1 MWKTFSFY
9 IFCVIIYSVIIYDF
23 SYSSS
28 AEKQKI
34 KKERRKK
41 MDSFEEIFGL
51 VKEYCK
57 TQMTEVAYNSWI
69 KNLTLIKFNVDDV
82 HLGVSFDVQQSIVS
96 VKYKDLLS
104 RGFENI
110 LGFPVEVYIDLIEEP
125 KAENKYNTVDVGSA
139 TFQSETPTG
148 DYEYTFDTFIVGSS
162 NKFAHA
168 AAMAVATHDIRNYNP
183 LFIHGDSGLGKTH
196 LLFAIM
202 NEVKRRK
209 PDAVVA
215 YVKGEQ
221 FTNEL
226 ISAIKS
232 QTTPEFREKY
242 RKVDYLLVDDIQFIA
257 GRDSTQE
264 EFFHT
269 FNALYESGKQIVLVS
284 DRPPKEIKTL
294 EDRLRNRFEMGLMA
308 DIQPADFET
317 RIAIIQRKAD
327 LLQMDMPIEVA
338 EYIANNLKSNIRQL
352 EGAVKNIKAN
362 SLIYENKP
370 ITIMMAQSAIRDI
383 LNDNQPVPVTIGK
396 IIGEVSRTFNVSEQ
410 DIKSNKRAANIS
422 RARQVAMYVIKDIT
436 QMSMAAIGDEFGGR
450 DHSTVVYAISQT
462 EKMMK
467 TDSRLREII
476 EDITKN
482 VRDM

>member
-1 MWKTFSFY
+1 ML
-9 IFCVIIYSVIIYDF
+9 
-23 SYSSS
+23 
-28 AEKQKI
+28 E
-34 KKERRKK
+34 EN
-41 MDSFEEIFGL
+41 MDSFEELFSV

-57 TQMTEVAYNSWI
+57 TQMTEVAYKIWI
-69 KNLTLIKFNVDDV
+69 KDIEA
-82 HLGVSFDVQQSIVS
+82 VSFDNDTVVLGVNSEFKKNIVTE
-96 VKYKDLLS
+96 KYKALLS
-104 RGFENI
+104 KVFEQT
-110 LGFPVEVYIDLIEEP
+110 LGFPVEIVIQVVEEDP
-125 KAENKYNTVDVGSA
+125 EKPPEPIPEVQGVKDVSPLLD
-139 TFQSETPTG
+139 SG
-148 DYEYTFDTFIVGSS
+148 DYDYTFDTFIVGSS

-168 AAMAVATHDIRNYNP
+168 AALAVATHDTRNYNP
-183 LFIHGDSGLGKTH
+183 LFIYGDSGLGKTH

-202 NEVKRRK
+202 NEVKNRK
-209 PDAVVA
+209 PDALVV

-226 ISAIKS
+226 IAAIGHQS
-232 QTTPEFREKY
+232 TPEFREKY
-242 RKVDYLLVDDIQFIA
+242 RKADYLLVDDIQFIA

-269 FNALYESGKQIVLVS
+269 FTTLYESGKQIVLTS

-294 EDRLRNRFEMGLMA
+294 EDRLRTRFEMGLMA

-317 RIAIIQRKAD
+317 RIAIIQRKAE
-327 LLQMDMPIEVA
+327 LLHIDMPLEVE

-352 EGAVKNIKAN
+352 EGAVKKIKAN

-370 ITIMMAQSAIRDI
+370 ITILMAQNSIRDI
-383 LNDNQPVPVTIGK
+383 LNDSQPVPVTIGK
-396 IIGEVSRTFNVSEQ
+396 IITEVARTFNVSEQ

-462 EKMMK
+462 EKAMK
-467 TDSRLREII
+467 TDSRLRETI

-482 VRDM
+482 VRDS

>member
-1 MWKTFSFY
+1 
-9 IFCVIIYSVIIYDF
+9 
-23 SYSSS
+23 
-28 AEKQKI
+28 
-34 KKERRKK
+34 
-41 MDSFEEIFGL
+41 MDSFEELFSM

-57 TQMTEVAYNSWI
+57 TQITEVAYKIWI
-69 KNLTLIKFNVDDV
+69 KDIAPVSFDNDSVV
-82 HLGVSFDVQQSIVS
+82 LGVSSDFKKNIVTE
-96 VKYKDLLS
+96 KYKALLS
-104 RGFENI
+104 KGFEQT
-110 LGFPVEVYIDLIEEP
+110 LGFPVEVNIEVADDDSQKQPEP
-125 KAENKYNTVDVGSA
+125 VPEVQGVKNVSPLLDS
-139 TFQSETPTG
+139 G
-148 DYEYTFDTFIVGSS
+148 DYDYTFDTFIVGSS

-168 AAMAVATHDIRNYNP
+168 AALAVATHDTRNYNP

-202 NEVKRRK
+202 NEVKNRK
-209 PDAVVA
+209 PDSFVV

-226 ISAIKS
+226 IAAIKN

-242 RKVDYLLVDDIQFIA
+242 RKADYLLVDDIQFIA

-269 FNALYESGKQIVLVS
+269 FNTLYESGKQIVLTS

-294 EDRLRNRFEMGLMA
+294 EDRLRTRFEMGLMA

-317 RIAIIQRKAD
+317 RIAIIQRKAE
-327 LLQMDMPIEVA
+327 LLHMDMPLDVE

-370 ITIMMAQSAIRDI
+370 VTILMAQNAIRDI
-383 LNDNQPVPVTIGK
+383 LNDSQPVPVTIGK
-396 IIGEVSRTFNVSEQ
+396 IITEVARTFNVSEQ

-462 EKMMK
+462 EKAMK
-467 TDSRLREII
+467 TDSRLRETI

-482 VRDM
+482 VKDS

>member
-1 MWKTFSFY
+1 
-9 IFCVIIYSVIIYDF
+9 
-23 SYSSS
+23 
-28 AEKQKI
+28 
-34 KKERRKK
+34 
-41 MDSFEEIFGL
+41 MDSFEELFSM

-57 TQMTEVAYNSWI
+57 TQMTEVAYKIWI
-69 KNLTLIKFNVDDV
+69 KDIAPVSFDNDSVV
-82 HLGVSFDVQQSIVS
+82 LGVSSYFKKNIVTE
-96 VKYKDLLS
+96 KYKALLS
-104 RGFENI
+104 KGFEQT
-110 LGFPVEVYIDLIEEP
+110 LGFPVEVNIEVIDDDSQKQPEP
-125 KAENKYNTVDVGSA
+125 VPEVQGVKNVSPLLDS
-139 TFQSETPTG
+139 G
-148 DYEYTFDTFIVGSS
+148 DYDYTFDTFIVGSS

-168 AAMAVATHDIRNYNP
+168 AALAVATHDTRNYNP

-202 NEVKRRK
+202 NEVKNRK
-209 PDAVVA
+209 PDSLVV

-226 ISAIKS
+226 IAAIKN

-242 RKVDYLLVDDIQFIA
+242 RKADYLLVDDIQFIA

-269 FNALYESGKQIVLVS
+269 FNTLYESGKQIVLTS

-294 EDRLRNRFEMGLMA
+294 EDRLRTRFEMGLMA

-317 RIAIIQRKAD
+317 RIAIIQRKAE
-327 LLQMDMPIEVA
+327 LLHMDMPLDVE

-370 ITIMMAQSAIRDI
+370 VTILMAQNAIRDI
-383 LNDNQPVPVTIGK
+383 LNDSQPVPVTIGK
-396 IIGEVSRTFNVSEQ
+396 IITEVARTFNVSEQ

-462 EKMMK
+462 EKAMK
-467 TDSRLREII
+467 TDSRLRETI

-482 VRDM
+482 VKDS

>member
-1 MWKTFSFY
+1 
-9 IFCVIIYSVIIYDF
+9 
-23 SYSSS
+23 
-28 AEKQKI
+28 
-34 KKERRKK
+34 
-41 MDSFEEIFGL
+41 MDSFEELFSM

-57 TQMTEVAYNSWI
+57 TQMTEVAYKIWI
-69 KNLTLIKFNVDDV
+69 KDIAPVSFDNDSVV
-82 HLGVSFDVQQSIVS
+82 LGVSSDFKKNIVTE
-96 VKYKDLLS
+96 KYKALLS
-104 RGFENI
+104 KGFEQT
-110 LGFPVEVYIDLIEEP
+110 LGFPVEVNIEVADDDSQKQPEP
-125 KAENKYNTVDVGSA
+125 VPEVQGVKNVSPLLDS
-139 TFQSETPTG
+139 G
-148 DYEYTFDTFIVGSS
+148 DYDYTFDTFIVGSS

-168 AAMAVATHDIRNYNP
+168 AALAVATHDTRNYNP

-202 NEVKRRK
+202 NEVKNRK
-209 PDAVVA
+209 PDSFVV

-226 ISAIKS
+226 IAAIKN

-242 RKVDYLLVDDIQFIA
+242 RKADYLLVDDIQFIA

-269 FNALYESGKQIVLVS
+269 FNTLYESGKQIVLTS

-294 EDRLRNRFEMGLMA
+294 EDRLRTRFEMGLMA

-317 RIAIIQRKAD
+317 RIAIIQRKAE
-327 LLQMDMPIEVA
+327 LLHMDMPLDVE

-370 ITIMMAQSAIRDI
+370 VTILMAQNAIRDI
-383 LNDNQPVPVTIGK
+383 LNDSQPVPVTIGK
-396 IIGEVSRTFNVSEQ
+396 IITEVARTFNVSEQ

-462 EKMMK
+462 EKAMK
-467 TDSRLREII
+467 TDSRFRETIA
-476 EDITKN
+476 DITKN
-482 VRDM
+482 VKDS

>member
-1 MWKTFSFY
+1 
-9 IFCVIIYSVIIYDF
+9 
-23 SYSSS
+23 
-28 AEKQKI
+28 
-34 KKERRKK
+34 
-41 MDSFEEIFGL
+41 MDSFEELFSM

-57 TQMTEVAYNSWI
+57 TQMTEVAYKIWRKDIAPVSFDNDS
-69 KNLTLIKFNVDDV
+69 VV
-82 HLGVSFDVQQSIVS
+82 LGVSSDFKKNIVTE
-96 VKYKDLLS
+96 KYKALLS
-104 RGFENI
+104 KGFEQT
-110 LGFPVEVYIDLIEEP
+110 LGFPVEVNIEVADDDSQKQPEP
-125 KAENKYNTVDVGSA
+125 VPEVQGVKNVSPLLDS
-139 TFQSETPTG
+139 G
-148 DYEYTFDTFIVGSS
+148 DYDYTFDTFIVGSS

-168 AAMAVATHDIRNYNP
+168 AALAVATHDTRNYNP

-202 NEVKRRK
+202 NEVKNRK
-209 PDAVVA
+209 PDSFVV

-226 ISAIKS
+226 IAAIKN

-242 RKVDYLLVDDIQFIA
+242 RKADYLLVDDIQFIA

-269 FNALYESGKQIVLVS
+269 FNTLYESGKQIVLTS

-294 EDRLRNRFEMGLMA
+294 EDRLRTRFEMGLMA

-317 RIAIIQRKAD
+317 RIAIIQRKAE
-327 LLQMDMPIEVA
+327 LLHMDMPLDVE

-370 ITIMMAQSAIRDI
+370 VTILMAQNAIRDI
-383 LNDNQPVPVTIGK
+383 LNDSQPVPVTIGK
-396 IIGEVSRTFNVSEQ
+396 IITEVARTFNVSEQ

-462 EKMMK
+462 EKAMK
-467 TDSRLREII
+467 TDSRLRETI

-482 VRDM
+482 VKDS

>member
-1 MWKTFSFY
+1 
-9 IFCVIIYSVIIYDF
+9 
-23 SYSSS
+23 
-28 AEKQKI
+28 
-34 KKERRKK
+34 
-41 MDSFEEIFGL
+41 MDSFEELFSM

-57 TQMTEVAYNSWI
+57 TQMTEVAYKIWI
-69 KNLTLIKFNVDDV
+69 KDIAPVSFDNDSVV
-82 HLGVSFDVQQSIVS
+82 LGVSSDFKKNIVTE
-96 VKYKDLLS
+96 KYKALLS
-104 RGFENI
+104 KGFEQT
-110 LGFPVEVYIDLIEEP
+110 LGFPVEVNIEVADDDSQKQPEP
-125 KAENKYNTVDVGSA
+125 VPEVQGVKNVSPLLDS
-139 TFQSETPTG
+139 G
-148 DYEYTFDTFIVGSS
+148 DYDYTFDTFIVGSS

-168 AAMAVATHDIRNYNP
+168 AALAVATHDTRNYNP

-202 NEVKRRK
+202 NEVKNRK
-209 PDAVVA
+209 PDSFVV

-226 ISAIKS
+226 IAAIKN

-242 RKVDYLLVDDIQFIA
+242 RKADYLLVDDIQFIA

-269 FNALYESGKQIVLVS
+269 FNTLYESGKQIVLTS

-294 EDRLRNRFEMGLMA
+294 EDRLRTRFEMGLMA

-317 RIAIIQRKAD
+317 RIAIIQRKAE
-327 LLQMDMPIEVA
+327 LLHMNMPLDVE

-370 ITIMMAQSAIRDI
+370 VTILMAQNAIRDI
-383 LNDNQPVPVTIGK
+383 LNDSQPVPVTIGK
-396 IIGEVSRTFNVSEQ
+396 IITEVARTFNVSEQ

-462 EKMMK
+462 EKAMK
-467 TDSRLREII
+467 TDSRLRETI

-482 VRDM
+482 VKDS

>member
-1 MWKTFSFY
+1 
-9 IFCVIIYSVIIYDF
+9 
-23 SYSSS
+23 
-28 AEKQKI
+28 
-34 KKERRKK
+34 
-41 MDSFEEIFGL
+41 MDSFEELFSV

-57 TQMTEVAYNSWI
+57 TQMTEVAYKIWI
-69 KNLTLIKFNVDDV
+69 KDIEAVSFDNDTVV
-82 HLGVSFDVQQSIVS
+82 LGVSSEFKKNIVTE
-96 VKYKDLLS
+96 KYKSLLS
-104 RGFENI
+104 KGFEEA
-110 LGFPVEVYIDLIEEP
+110 LGFPVEINIVVVDEDPQKQPEP
-125 KAENKYNTVDVGSA
+125 IPEVQGVKDVSPLLD
-139 TFQSETPTG
+139 SG
-148 DYEYTFDTFIVGSS
+148 DYDYTFDTFIVGSS

-168 AAMAVATHDIRNYNP
+168 AALAVATHDTRNYNP

-202 NEVKRRK
+202 NEVKSRK
-209 PDAVVA
+209 PDALVI

-226 ISAIKS
+226 IAAIGH
-232 QTTPEFREKY
+232 QATPEFREKY
-242 RKVDYLLVDDIQFIA
+242 RKADYLLVDDIQFIA

-269 FNALYESGKQIVLVS
+269 FNTLYESGKQIVLTS

-294 EDRLRNRFEMGLMA
+294 EDRLRTRFEMGLMA

-317 RIAIIQRKAD
+317 RIAIIQRKAE
-327 LLQMDMPIEVA
+327 LLHMDMPLEVE

-370 ITIMMAQSAIRDI
+370 VTILMAQNAIRDI
-383 LNDNQPVPVTIGK
+383 LNDSQPVPVTIGK
-396 IIGEVSRTFNVSEQ
+396 IITEVARTFNVSEQ

-462 EKMMK
+462 EKAMK
-467 TDSRLREII
+467 IDSRLRETI

-482 VRDM
+482 VRDS

>member
-1 MWKTFSFY
+1 
-9 IFCVIIYSVIIYDF
+9 
-23 SYSSS
+23 
-28 AEKQKI
+28 
-34 KKERRKK
+34 
-41 MDSFEEIFGL
+41 MDSFEELFSM

-57 TQMTEVAYNSWI
+57 TQMTEVAYKIWI
-69 KNLTLIKFNVDDV
+69 KDIAPVSFDNDSVV
-82 HLGVSFDVQQSIVS
+82 LGVSSDFKKNIVTE
-96 VKYKDLLS
+96 KYKALLS
-104 RGFENI
+104 KGFEQT
-110 LGFPVEVYIDLIEEP
+110 LGFPVEVNIEVADDDSQKQPEP
-125 KAENKYNTVDVGSA
+125 VPEVQGVKNVSPLLDS
-139 TFQSETPTG
+139 G
-148 DYEYTFDTFIVGSS
+148 DYDYTFDTFIVGSS

-168 AAMAVATHDIRNYNP
+168 AALAVATHDTRNYNP

-202 NEVKRRK
+202 NEVKNRK
-209 PDAVVA
+209 PDSFVV

-226 ISAIKS
+226 IAAIKN

-242 RKVDYLLVDDIQFIA
+242 RKADYLLVDDIQFIA

-269 FNALYESGKQIVLVS
+269 FNTLYESGKQIVLTS

-294 EDRLRNRFEMGLMA
+294 EDRLRTRFEMGLMA

-317 RIAIIQRKAD
+317 RIAIIQRKAE
-327 LLQMDMPIEVA
+327 LLHMDMPLDVE

-370 ITIMMAQSAIRDI
+370 VTILMAQNAIRDI
-383 LNDNQPVPVTIGK
+383 LNDSQPVPVTIGK
-396 IIGEVSRTFNVSEQ
+396 IITEVARTFNVSEQ

-462 EKMMK
+462 EKAMK
-467 TDSRLREII
+467 TDSRRRETID
-476 EDITKN
+476 DITKN
-482 VRDM
+482 VKDS

>member
-1 MWKTFSFY
+1 
-9 IFCVIIYSVIIYDF
+9 
-23 SYSSS
+23 
-28 AEKQKI
+28 
-34 KKERRKK
+34 
-41 MDSFEEIFGL
+41 MDSFEELFSV

-57 TQMTEVAYNSWI
+57 TQMTEVAYKIWI
-69 KNLTLIKFNVDDV
+69 KDIEA
-82 HLGVSFDVQQSIVS
+82 VSFDNDTVVLGVNSEFKKNIVTE
-96 VKYKDLLS
+96 KYKALLS
-104 RGFENI
+104 KVFEQT
-110 LGFPVEVYIDLIEEP
+110 LGFPVEIVIQVVEEDP
-125 KAENKYNTVDVGSA
+125 EKPPEPIPEVQGVKDVSPLLD
-139 TFQSETPTG
+139 SG
-148 DYEYTFDTFIVGSS
+148 DYDYTFDTFIVGSS

-168 AAMAVATHDIRNYNP
+168 AALAVATHDTRNYNP

-202 NEVKRRK
+202 NEVKSRK
-209 PDAVVA
+209 PDALVI

-226 ISAIKS
+226 IAAIGH
-232 QTTPEFREKY
+232 QATPEFREKY
-242 RKVDYLLVDDIQFIA
+242 RKADYLLVDDIQFIA

-269 FNALYESGKQIVLVS
+269 FNTLYESGKQIVLTS

-294 EDRLRNRFEMGLMA
+294 EDRLRTRFEMGLMA

-317 RIAIIQRKAD
+317 RIAIIQRKAE
-327 LLQMDMPIEVA
+327 LLHMDMPLEVE

-370 ITIMMAQSAIRDI
+370 VTILMAQNAIRDI
-383 LNDNQPVPVTIGK
+383 LNDSQPVPVTIGK
-396 IIGEVSRTFNVSEQ
+396 IITEVARTFNVSEQ

-462 EKMMK
+462 EKAMK
-467 TDSRLREII
+467 TDSRLRETI

-482 VRDM
+482 VRDS

>member
-1 MWKTFSFY
+1 
-9 IFCVIIYSVIIYDF
+9 
-23 SYSSS
+23 
-28 AEKQKI
+28 
-34 KKERRKK
+34 
-41 MDSFEEIFGL
+41 MDSFEELFSV

-57 TQMTEVAYNSWI
+57 TQMTEVAYKIWI
-69 KNLTLIKFNVDDV
+69 KDIEA
-82 HLGVSFDVQQSIVS
+82 VSFDNDTVVLGVNSEFKKNIVTE
-96 VKYKDLLS
+96 KYKALLS
-104 RGFENI
+104 KVFEQT
-110 LGFPVEVYIDLIEEP
+110 LGFPVEIVIQVVEEDP
-125 KAENKYNTVDVGSA
+125 EKPPEPIPEVQGVKDVSPLLD
-139 TFQSETPTG
+139 SG
-148 DYEYTFDTFIVGSS
+148 DYDYTFDTFIVGSS

-168 AAMAVATHDIRNYNP
+168 AALAVATHDVRNYNP
-183 LFIHGDSGLGKTH
+183 LFIYGDSGLGKTH

-202 NEVKRRK
+202 NEVKNRK
-209 PDAVVA
+209 PDALVV

-226 ISAIKS
+226 IAAIGHQS
-232 QTTPEFREKY
+232 TPEFREKY
-242 RKVDYLLVDDIQFIA
+242 RKADYLLVDDIQFIA

-269 FNALYESGKQIVLVS
+269 FNTLYESGKQIVLTS

-294 EDRLRNRFEMGLMA
+294 EDRLRTRFEMGLMA

-317 RIAIIQRKAD
+317 RIAIIQRKAE
-327 LLQMDMPIEVA
+327 LLHIDMPLEVE

-352 EGAVKNIKAN
+352 EGAVKKIKAN

-370 ITIMMAQSAIRDI
+370 ITILMAQNSIRDI
-383 LNDNQPVPVTIGK
+383 LNDSQPVPVTIGK
-396 IIGEVSRTFNVSEQ
+396 IITEVARTFNVSEQ

-462 EKMMK
+462 EKAMK
-467 TDSRLREII
+467 TDSRLRETI

-482 VRDM
+482 VRDS

>member
-1 MWKTFSFY
+1 
-9 IFCVIIYSVIIYDF
+9 
-23 SYSSS
+23 
-28 AEKQKI
+28 
-34 KKERRKK
+34 

-51 VKEYCK
+51 VKDYCR
-57 TQMTEVAYNSWI
+57 TQMTDVAYNLWI
-69 KNLTLIKFNVDDV
+69 KDIEPVRLTVEKVYLSVNSEFKKN
-82 HLGVSFDVQQSIVS
+82 IVS
-96 VKYKDLLS
+96 EKYKDLLS
-104 RGFENI
+104 NGFENV
-110 LGFPVEVYIDLIEEP
+110 LGFPVEVSIDFAEAPEAKKPAPAVSVPELAPVEP
-125 KAENKYNTVDVGSA
+125 GEYA
-139 TFQSETPTG
+139 
-148 DYEYTFDTFIVGSS
+148 YTFDTFIVGSS

-202 NEVKRRK
+202 NEVKRRR

-215 YVKGEQ
+215 YVKGEE

-226 ISAIKS
+226 ISAIRS

-327 LLQMDMPIEVA
+327 LLKMDMPNEVA

-370 ITIMMAQSAIRDI
+370 ITIMMAQTAIRDI
-383 LNDNQPVPVTIGK
+383 LNDNQPIPVTIGK
-396 IIGEVSRTFNVSEQ
+396 IINEVGRTFNISEQ

-436 QMSMAAIGDEFGGR
+436 QMSMAAIGEEFGGR

-467 TDSRLREII
+467 TDSHLREII

-482 VRDM
+482 IKDM

>member
-1 MWKTFSFY
+1 ML
-9 IFCVIIYSVIIYDF
+9 
-23 SYSSS
+23 
-28 AEKQKI
+28 E
-34 KKERRKK
+34 EN
-41 MDSFEEIFGL
+41 MDSFEELFSV

-57 TQMTEVAYNSWI
+57 TQMTEVAYKIWI
-69 KNLTLIKFNVDDV
+69 KDIEAVSFDNDTVV
-82 HLGVSFDVQQSIVS
+82 LGVSSEFKKNIVTE
-96 VKYKDLLS
+96 KYKSLLS
-104 RGFENI
+104 KGFEEA
-110 LGFPVEVYIDLIEEP
+110 LGFPVEINIVVVDEDPQKQPEP
-125 KAENKYNTVDVGSA
+125 IPEVQGVKDVSPLLD
-139 TFQSETPTG
+139 SG
-148 DYEYTFDTFIVGSS
+148 DYDYTFDTFIVGSS

-168 AAMAVATHDIRNYNP
+168 AALAVATHDTRNYNP

-202 NEVKRRK
+202 NEVKSRK
-209 PDAVVA
+209 PDAFVI

-226 ISAIKS
+226 IAAIGHQS
-232 QTTPEFREKY
+232 TPEFREKY
-242 RKVDYLLVDDIQFIA
+242 RKADYLLVDDIQFIA

-269 FNALYESGKQIVLVS
+269 FNTLYESGKQIVLTS

-294 EDRLRNRFEMGLMA
+294 EDRLRTRFEMGLMA

-317 RIAIIQRKAD
+317 RIAIIQRKAE
-327 LLQMDMPIEVA
+327 LLHMDMPLEVE

-370 ITIMMAQSAIRDI
+370 VTILMAQNAIRDI
-383 LNDNQPVPVTIGK
+383 LNDSQPVPVTIGK
-396 IIGEVSRTFNVSEQ
+396 IITEVARTFNVSEQ

-462 EKMMK
+462 EKAMK
-467 TDSRLREII
+467 TDSRLRETI

-482 VRDM
+482 VRDS

>member
-1 MWKTFSFY
+1 
-9 IFCVIIYSVIIYDF
+9 
-23 SYSSS
+23 
-28 AEKQKI
+28 
-34 KKERRKK
+34 
-41 MDSFEEIFGL
+41 MDSFEELFSM

-57 TQMTEVAYNSWI
+57 TQMTEVAYKIWI
-69 KNLTLIKFNVDDV
+69 KDIAPVSFDNDSVV
-82 HLGVSFDVQQSIVS
+82 LGVSSDFKKNIVTE
-96 VKYKDLLS
+96 KYKALLS
-104 RGFENI
+104 KGFEQT
-110 LGFPVEVYIDLIEEP
+110 LGFPVEVNIEVADDDSQKQPEP
-125 KAENKYNTVDVGSA
+125 VPEVQGVKNVSPLLDS
-139 TFQSETPTG
+139 G
-148 DYEYTFDTFIVGSS
+148 DYDYTFDTFIVGSS

-168 AAMAVATHDIRNYNP
+168 AALAVATHDTRNYNP

-202 NEVKRRK
+202 NEVKNRK
-209 PDAVVA
+209 PDSFVV

-226 ISAIKS
+226 IAAIKN

-242 RKVDYLLVDDIQFIA
+242 RKADYLLVDDIQFIA

-269 FNALYESGKQIVLVS
+269 FNTLYESGKQIVLTS

-294 EDRLRNRFEMGLMA
+294 EDRLRTRFEMGLMA

-317 RIAIIQRKAD
+317 RIAIIQRKAE
-327 LLQMDMPIEVA
+327 LLHMDMPLDVE

-370 ITIMMAQSAIRDI
+370 VTILMAQNAIRDI
-383 LNDNQPVPVTIGK
+383 LNDSQPVPVTIGK
-396 IIGEVSRTFNVSEQ
+396 IITEVARTFNVSEQ

-462 EKMMK
+462 EKAMK
-467 TDSRLREII
+467 TDYRLRETI
-476 EDITKN
+476 EDIPKN
-482 VRDM
+482 VKDS

>member
-1 MWKTFSFY
+1 ML
-9 IFCVIIYSVIIYDF
+9 
-23 SYSSS
+23 
-28 AEKQKI
+28 E
-34 KKERRKK
+34 EN
-41 MDSFEEIFGL
+41 MDSFEELFSV

-57 TQMTEVAYNSWI
+57 TQMTEVAYKIWI
-69 KNLTLIKFNVDDV
+69 KDIEAVSFDNDTVV
-82 HLGVSFDVQQSIVS
+82 LGVSSEFKKNIVTE
-96 VKYKDLLS
+96 KYKSLLS
-104 RGFENI
+104 KGFEEA
-110 LGFPVEVYIDLIEEP
+110 LGFPVEINIVVVDEDPQKQPEP
-125 KAENKYNTVDVGSA
+125 IPEVQGVKDVSPLLD
-139 TFQSETPTG
+139 SG
-148 DYEYTFDTFIVGSS
+148 DYDYTFDTFIVGSS

-168 AAMAVATHDIRNYNP
+168 AALAVATHDTRNYNP
-183 LFIHGDSGLGKTH
+183 LFIYGDSGLGKTH

-202 NEVKRRK
+202 NEVKNRK
-209 PDAVVA
+209 PDALVV

-226 ISAIKS
+226 IAAIGHQS
-232 QTTPEFREKY
+232 TPEFREKY
-242 RKVDYLLVDDIQFIA
+242 RKADYLLVDDIQFIA

-269 FNALYESGKQIVLVS
+269 FNTLYESGKQIVLTS

-294 EDRLRNRFEMGLMA
+294 EDRLRTRFEMGLMA

-317 RIAIIQRKAD
+317 RIAIIQRKAE
-327 LLQMDMPIEVA
+327 LLHMDMPLEVE

-370 ITIMMAQSAIRDI
+370 VTILMAQNAIRDI
-383 LNDNQPVPVTIGK
+383 LNDSQPVPVTIGK
-396 IIGEVSRTFNVSEQ
+396 IITEVARTFNVSEQ

-462 EKMMK
+462 EKAMK
-467 TDSRLREII
+467 TDSRLRETI

-482 VRDM
+482 VRDS

>member
-1 MWKTFSFY
+1 
-9 IFCVIIYSVIIYDF
+9 
-23 SYSSS
+23 
-28 AEKQKI
+28 
-34 KKERRKK
+34 
-41 MDSFEEIFGL
+41 MDSFDEIFDL

-57 TQMTEVAYNSWI
+57 TQMTDVAYNLWI
-69 KNLTLIKFNVDDV
+69 KDIEPVRLTVDEAFLSV
-82 HLGVSFDVQQSIVS
+82 NSEFKQNIVS
-96 VKYKDLLS
+96 EKYRELLS
-104 RGFENI
+104 KGFEGI
-110 LGFPVEVYIDLIEEP
+110 LGFPVEVTIELASAAPKKPFQEQKPLPEP
-125 KAENKYNTVDVGSA
+125 EVVLEPGEYA
-139 TFQSETPTG
+139 
-148 DYEYTFDTFIVGSS
+148 YTFDTFIVGSS

-202 NEVKRRK
+202 NEVKRRR
-209 PDAVVA
+209 PDAVVE
-215 YVKGEQ
+215 YVKGEE

-226 ISAIKS
+226 ISAIRS

-327 LLQMDMPIEVA
+327 LLKMDMPIEVA

-370 ITIMMAQSAIRDI
+370 ITIMMAQTAIRDI
-383 LNDNQPVPVTIGK
+383 LNDNQPIPVTISK
-396 IIGEVSRTFNVSEQ
+396 IISEVGRTFNISEQ

-422 RARQVAMYVIKDIT
+422 RARQVAMYVIKEVT
-436 QMSMAAIGDEFGGR
+436 QMSMASIGDEFGGR

-482 VRDM
+482 VRD

>member
-1 MWKTFSFY
+1 
-9 IFCVIIYSVIIYDF
+9 
-23 SYSSS
+23 
-28 AEKQKI
+28 
-34 KKERRKK
+34 
-41 MDSFEEIFGL
+41 MDSFEELFSV

-57 TQMTEVAYNSWI
+57 TQMTEVAYKIWI
-69 KNLTLIKFNVDDV
+69 KDIEA
-82 HLGVSFDVQQSIVS
+82 VSFDNDTVVLGVNSEFKKNIVTE
-96 VKYKDLLS
+96 KYKALLS
-104 RGFENI
+104 KVFEQT
-110 LGFPVEVYIDLIEEP
+110 LGFPVEIVIQVVEEDP
-125 KAENKYNTVDVGSA
+125 EKPPEPIPEVQGVKDVSPLLD
-139 TFQSETPTG
+139 SG
-148 DYEYTFDTFIVGSS
+148 DYDYTFDTFIVGSS

-168 AAMAVATHDIRNYNP
+168 AALAVATHDTRNYNP
-183 LFIHGDSGLGKTH
+183 LFIYGDSGLGKTH

-202 NEVKRRK
+202 NEVKNRK
-209 PDAVVA
+209 PDALVV

-226 ISAIKS
+226 IAAIGHQS
-232 QTTPEFREKY
+232 TPEFREKY
-242 RKVDYLLVDDIQFIA
+242 RKADYLLVDDIQFIA

-269 FNALYESGKQIVLVS
+269 FNTLYESGKQIVLTS

-294 EDRLRNRFEMGLMA
+294 EDRLRTRFEMGLMA

-317 RIAIIQRKAD
+317 RIAIIQRKAE
-327 LLQMDMPIEVA
+327 LLHIDIPLEVE

-352 EGAVKNIKAN
+352 EGAVKKIKAN

-370 ITIMMAQSAIRDI
+370 ITILMAQNSIRDI
-383 LNDNQPVPVTIGK
+383 LNDSQPVPVTIGK
-396 IIGEVSRTFNVSEQ
+396 IITEVARTFNVSEQ

-462 EKMMK
+462 EKAMK
-467 TDSRLREII
+467 TDSRLRETI

-482 VRDM
+482 VRDS

>member
-1 MWKTFSFY
+1 
-9 IFCVIIYSVIIYDF
+9 
-23 SYSSS
+23 
-28 AEKQKI
+28 
-34 KKERRKK
+34 
-41 MDSFEEIFGL
+41 MDSFEELFSM

-57 TQMTEVAYNSWI
+57 TQMTEVAYKIWI
-69 KNLTLIKFNVDDV
+69 KDIAPVSFDNDSVV
-82 HLGVSFDVQQSIVS
+82 LGVSSYFKKNIVTE
-96 VKYKDLLS
+96 KYKALLS
-104 RGFENI
+104 KGFEQT
-110 LGFPVEVYIDLIEEP
+110 LGFPVEVNIEVADDDSQKQPEP
-125 KAENKYNTVDVGSA
+125 VPEVQGVKNVSPLLDS
-139 TFQSETPTG
+139 G
-148 DYEYTFDTFIVGSS
+148 DYDYTFDTFIVGSS

-168 AAMAVATHDIRNYNP
+168 AALAVATHDTRNYNP

-202 NEVKRRK
+202 NEVKNRK
-209 PDAVVA
+209 PDSFVV

-226 ISAIKS
+226 IAAIKN

-242 RKVDYLLVDDIQFIA
+242 RKADYLLVDDIQFIA

-269 FNALYESGKQIVLVS
+269 FNTLYESGKQIVLTS

-294 EDRLRNRFEMGLMA
+294 EDRLRTRFEMGLMA

-317 RIAIIQRKAD
+317 RIAIIQRKAE
-327 LLQMDMPIEVA
+327 LLHMDMPLDVE

-370 ITIMMAQSAIRDI
+370 VTILMAQNAIRDI
-383 LNDNQPVPVTIGK
+383 LNDSQPVPVTIGK
-396 IIGEVSRTFNVSEQ
+396 IITEVARTFNVSEQ

-462 EKMMK
+462 EKAMK
-467 TDSRLREII
+467 TDSRLRETI

-482 VRDM
+482 VKDS

>member
-1 MWKTFSFY
+1 
-9 IFCVIIYSVIIYDF
+9 
-23 SYSSS
+23 
-28 AEKQKI
+28 
-34 KKERRKK
+34 
-41 MDSFEEIFGL
+41 MDSFEELFSM

-57 TQMTEVAYNSWI
+57 TQMTEVAYKIWI
-69 KNLTLIKFNVDDV
+69 KDIAPVSFDNDSVV
-82 HLGVSFDVQQSIVS
+82 LGVSSDFKKNIVTE
-96 VKYKDLLS
+96 KYKALLS
-104 RGFENI
+104 KGFEQT
-110 LGFPVEVYIDLIEEP
+110 LGFPVEVNIEVADDDSQKQPEP
-125 KAENKYNTVDVGSA
+125 VPEVQGVKNVSPLLDS
-139 TFQSETPTG
+139 G
-148 DYEYTFDTFIVGSS
+148 DYDYTFDTFIVGSS

-168 AAMAVATHDIRNYNP
+168 AALAVATHDTRNYNP

-202 NEVKRRK
+202 NEVKNRK
-209 PDAVVA
+209 PDSFVV

-226 ISAIKS
+226 IAAIKN

-242 RKVDYLLVDDIQFIA
+242 RKADYLLVDDIQFIA

-269 FNALYESGKQIVLVS
+269 FNTLYESGKQIVLTS

-294 EDRLRNRFEMGLMA
+294 EDRLRTRFEMGLMA

-317 RIAIIQRKAD
+317 RIAIIQRKAE
-327 LLQMDMPIEVA
+327 LLHMDMPLDVE

-370 ITIMMAQSAIRDI
+370 VTILMAQNAIRDI
-383 LNDNQPVPVTIGK
+383 LNDSQPVPVTIGK
-396 IIGEVSRTFNVSEQ
+396 IITEVARTFNVSEQ

-462 EKMMK
+462 EKAIK
-467 TDSRLREII
+467 TDSRLRETI

-482 VRDM
+482 VKDS

>member
-1 MWKTFSFY
+1 
-9 IFCVIIYSVIIYDF
+9 
-23 SYSSS
+23 
-28 AEKQKI
+28 
-34 KKERRKK
+34 
-41 MDSFEEIFGL
+41 MDSFEEIYSL
-51 VKEYCK
+51 VSEYCK
-57 TQMTEVAYNSWI
+57 TQMTEFAFNLWI
-69 KNLTLIKFNVDDV
+69 KDIIPIKLTSEYVR
-82 HLGVSFDVQQSIVS
+82 LGVNSEFKQNIVS
-96 VKYKDLLS
+96 EKYKDLLS
-104 RGFENI
+104 RGFERV
-110 LGFPVEVYIDLIEEP
+110 LGFPVEVKIECVVPEEMKPREEYIKPEP
-125 KAENKYNTVDVGSA
+125 PEVSIP
-139 TFQSETPTG
+139 SG
-148 DYEYTFDTFIVGSS
+148 DYEFTFDTFIVGSS

-168 AAMAVATHDIRNYNP
+168 AAMAVATSDVRNYNP

-202 NEVKRRK
+202 NEVKRRR
-209 PDAVVA
+209 PDAIVE
-215 YVKGEQ
+215 YVKGEE

-226 ISAIKS
+226 ISAIRS

-327 LLQMDMPIEVA
+327 LLNMDMPIEVC

-370 ITIMMAQSAIRDI
+370 ITIMMAQTAIRDI
-383 LNDNQPVPVTIGK
+383 LNDNQPIPVTISK
-396 IIGEVSRTFNVSEQ
+396 IISEVGRTFNISEQ

-436 QMSMAAIGDEFGGR
+436 QMSMAAIGEEFGGR

>member
-1 MWKTFSFY
+1 MNSFDE
-9 IFCVIIYSVIIYDF
+9 ILDF
-23 SYSSS
+23 
-28 AEKQKI
+28 
-34 KKERRKK
+34 
-41 MDSFEEIFGL
+41 
-51 VKEYCK
+51 VKDYCK
-57 TQMTEVAYNSWI
+57 TQMTEVAFNLWI
-69 KNLTLIKFNVDDV
+69 KDIEPVKLTGDEAHIRVNSEFKKN
-82 HLGVSFDVQQSIVS
+82 IVS
-96 VKYKDLLS
+96 EKYKDLLS
-104 RGFENI
+104 RGFENV
-110 LGFPVEVYIDLIEEP
+110 LGFLVEVKIDFSTENSEIQKPSYSVQTTEP
-125 KAENKYNTVDVGSA
+125 AITVEPGEYA
-139 TFQSETPTG
+139 
-148 DYEYTFDTFIVGSS
+148 YTFDTFIVGSS

-209 PDAVVA
+209 PEAIVE
-215 YVKGEQ
+215 YVKGEE

-226 ISAIKS
+226 IAAIRS

-327 LLQMDMPIEVA
+327 LLKMDMPIEVA

-370 ITIMMAQSAIRDI
+370 ITIMMAQTAIRDI
-383 LNDNQPVPVTIGK
+383 LNDNQPIPVTISK
-396 IIGEVSRTFNVSEQ
+396 IISEVGRTFNISEQ

-436 QMSMAAIGDEFGGR
+436 QMSMAAIGEEFGGR

-467 TDSRLREII
+467 TDSHLREII

-482 VRDM
+482 IKDM

>member
-1 MWKTFSFY
+1 MNSFDE
-9 IFCVIIYSVIIYDF
+9 ILDF
-23 SYSSS
+23 
-28 AEKQKI
+28 
-34 KKERRKK
+34 
-41 MDSFEEIFGL
+41 
-51 VKEYCK
+51 VKDFCK
-57 TQMTEVAYNSWI
+57 TQMTEVAYNLWI
-69 KNLTLIKFNVDDV
+69 KDIEPIKLTGEKVELS
-82 HLGVSFDVQQSIVS
+82 VSSEFKQNIVS
-96 VKYKDLLS
+96 EKYRDLLS
-104 RGFENI
+104 TGFENV
-110 LGFPVEVYIDLIEEP
+110 LGFPVEVDILLNTNNTKKASENPEP
-125 KAENKYNTVDVGSA
+125 VQNPPVILEPGEYA
-139 TFQSETPTG
+139 
-148 DYEYTFDTFIVGSS
+148 YTFDTFIVGSS

-209 PDAVVA
+209 PEAMVE
-215 YVKGEQ
+215 YVKGEE

-226 ISAIKS
+226 IAAIRS

-317 RIAIIQRKAD
+317 RIAIVQRKAD
-327 LLQMDMPIEVA
+327 LLRMDMPNEVA

-370 ITIMMAQSAIRDI
+370 ITIMMAQTAIRDI
-383 LNDNQPVPVTIGK
+383 LNDNQPIPVTISK
-396 IIGEVSRTFNVSEQ
+396 IISEVGRTFNISEQ

-436 QMSMAAIGDEFGGR
+436 QMSMAAIGEEFGGR
-450 DHSTVVYAISQT
+450 DHSTVVYAINQT

-467 TDSRLREII
+467 TDSHLREII

-482 VRDM
+482 IKDM

>member
-1 MWKTFSFY
+1 
-9 IFCVIIYSVIIYDF
+9 
-23 SYSSS
+23 
-28 AEKQKI
+28 
-34 KKERRKK
+34 
-41 MDSFEEIFGL
+41 MDSFDEIFDL

-57 TQMTEVAYNSWI
+57 TQMTDVAYNLWI
-69 KNLTLIKFNVDDV
+69 KDIEPVRLTVDEAFLSV
-82 HLGVSFDVQQSIVS
+82 NSEFKQNIVS
-96 VKYKDLLS
+96 EKYKELLS
-104 RGFENI
+104 KGFEGV
-110 LGFPVEVYIDLIEEP
+110 LGFPVEVTIELTSAAPKKPVQEQKPLPEP
-125 KAENKYNTVDVGSA
+125 EVVLEPGEYA
-139 TFQSETPTG
+139 
-148 DYEYTFDTFIVGSS
+148 YTFDTFIVGSS

-202 NEVKRRK
+202 NEVKRRR

-215 YVKGEQ
+215 YVKGEE

-226 ISAIKS
+226 ISAIRS
-232 QTTPEFREKY
+232 QTTPDFREKY

-269 FNALYESGKQIVLVS
+269 FNALHESGKQIVLVS

-294 EDRLRNRFEMGLMA
+294 EDRLRSRFESGLMA

-327 LLQMDMPIEVA
+327 LLKMDMPIEVA

-370 ITIMMAQSAIRDI
+370 ITILMAQTAIRDI
-383 LNDNQPVPVTIGK
+383 LNDNQPIPVTISK
-396 IIGEVSRTFNVSEQ
+396 IISEVGRTFNISEQ

-422 RARQVAMYVIKDIT
+422 RARQVAMYVIKEVT
-436 QMSMAAIGDEFGGR
+436 QMSMASIGDEFGGR

-467 TDSRLREII
+467 TDSRLRETI

-482 VRDM
+482 VRDS

>member
-1 MWKTFSFY
+1 MNSFDE
-9 IFCVIIYSVIIYDF
+9 ILDF
-23 SYSSS
+23 
-28 AEKQKI
+28 
-34 KKERRKK
+34 
-41 MDSFEEIFGL
+41 
-51 VKEYCK
+51 VKDFCK
-57 TQMTEVAYNSWI
+57 TQMTEVAYNLWI
-69 KNLTLIKFNVDDV
+69 KDIEPIKLTGEKVELS
-82 HLGVSFDVQQSIVS
+82 VSSEFKQNIVS
-96 VKYKDLLS
+96 EKYRDLLS
-104 RGFENI
+104 TGFENV
-110 LGFPVEVYIDLIEEP
+110 LGFPVEVDILLNTNNTKKVSENPEP
-125 KAENKYNTVDVGSA
+125 VQNPPEILEPGEYA
-139 TFQSETPTG
+139 
-148 DYEYTFDTFIVGSS
+148 YTFDTFIVGSS

-209 PDAVVA
+209 PEALVE
-215 YVKGEQ
+215 YVKGEE

-226 ISAIKS
+226 IAAIRS

-317 RIAIIQRKAD
+317 RIAIVQRKAD
-327 LLQMDMPIEVA
+327 LLRMDMPNEVA

-370 ITIMMAQSAIRDI
+370 ITIMMAQTAIRDI
-383 LNDNQPVPVTIGK
+383 LNDNQPIPVTISK
-396 IIGEVSRTFNVSEQ
+396 IISEVGRTFNISEQ

-436 QMSMAAIGDEFGGR
+436 QMSMAAIGEEFGGR
-450 DHSTVVYAISQT
+450 DHSTVVYAINQT

-467 TDSRLREII
+467 TDSHLREII

-482 VRDM
+482 VKDM

>member
-1 MWKTFSFY
+1 
-9 IFCVIIYSVIIYDF
+9 
-23 SYSSS
+23 
-28 AEKQKI
+28 
-34 KKERRKK
+34 
-41 MDSFEEIFGL
+41 MDSFEELFSM

-57 TQMTEVAYNSWI
+57 TQMTEVAYKIWI
-69 KNLTLIKFNVDDV
+69 KDIAPVSFDNDSVV
-82 HLGVSFDVQQSIVS
+82 LGVSSDFKKNIVTE
-96 VKYKDLLS
+96 KYKALLS
-104 RGFENI
+104 KGFEQT
-110 LGFPVEVYIDLIEEP
+110 LGFPVEVNIEVADDDSQKQPEP
-125 KAENKYNTVDVGSA
+125 VPEVQGVKNVSPLLDS
-139 TFQSETPTG
+139 G
-148 DYEYTFDTFIVGSS
+148 DYDYTFDTFIVGSS

-168 AAMAVATHDIRNYNP
+168 AALAVATHDTRNYNP

-202 NEVKRRK
+202 NEVKNRK
-209 PDAVVA
+209 PDSFVV

-226 ISAIKS
+226 IAAIKN

-242 RKVDYLLVDDIQFIA
+242 RKADYLLVDDIQFIA

-269 FNALYESGKQIVLVS
+269 FNTLYESGKQIVLTS

-294 EDRLRNRFEMGLMA
+294 EDRLRTRFEMGLMA

-317 RIAIIQRKAD
+317 RIAIIQRKAE
-327 LLQMDMPIEVA
+327 LLHMDMPLDVE

-370 ITIMMAQSAIRDI
+370 VTILMAQNAIRDI
-383 LNDNQPVPVTIGK
+383 LNDSQPVPVTIGK
-396 IIGEVSRTFNVSEQ
+396 IITEVARTFNVSEQ

-422 RARQVAMYVIKDIT
+422 RARQVAMYVIKEIT

-462 EKMMK
+462 EKAMK
-467 TDSRLREII
+467 TDSRLRETI

-482 VRDM
+482 VKDS

>member
-1 MWKTFSFY
+1 ML
-9 IFCVIIYSVIIYDF
+9 
-23 SYSSS
+23 
-28 AEKQKI
+28 E
-34 KKERRKK
+34 EN
-41 MDSFEEIFGL
+41 MDSFEELFSV

-57 TQMTEVAYNSWI
+57 TQMTEVAYKIWI
-69 KNLTLIKFNVDDV
+69 KDIEA
-82 HLGVSFDVQQSIVS
+82 VSFDNDTVVLGVNSEFKKNIVTE
-96 VKYKDLLS
+96 KYKALLS
-104 RGFENI
+104 KVFEQT
-110 LGFPVEVYIDLIEEP
+110 LGFPVEIVIQVVEEDP
-125 KAENKYNTVDVGSA
+125 EKPPEPIPEVQGVKDVSPLLD
-139 TFQSETPTG
+139 SG
-148 DYEYTFDTFIVGSS
+148 DYDYTFDTFIVGSS

-168 AAMAVATHDIRNYNP
+168 AALAVATHDTRNYNP

-202 NEVKRRK
+202 NEVKSRK
-209 PDAVVA
+209 PDALVI

-226 ISAIKS
+226 IAAIGHQS
-232 QTTPEFREKY
+232 TPEFREKY
-242 RKVDYLLVDDIQFIA
+242 RKADYLLVDDIQFIA

-269 FNALYESGKQIVLVS
+269 FNTLYESGKQIVLTS

-294 EDRLRNRFEMGLMA
+294 EDRLRTRFEMGLMA

-317 RIAIIQRKAD
+317 RIAIIQRKAE
-327 LLQMDMPIEVA
+327 LLHMDMPLEVE

-370 ITIMMAQSAIRDI
+370 VTILMAQNAIRDI
-383 LNDNQPVPVTIGK
+383 LNDSQPVPVTIGK
-396 IIGEVSRTFNVSEQ
+396 IITEVARTFNVSEQ

-462 EKMMK
+462 EKAMK
-467 TDSRLREII
+467 TDSRLRETI

-482 VRDM
+482 VRDS

>member
-1 MWKTFSFY
+1 
-9 IFCVIIYSVIIYDF
+9 
-23 SYSSS
+23 
-28 AEKQKI
+28 
-34 KKERRKK
+34 
-41 MDSFEEIFGL
+41 MDSFDEIFDL

-57 TQMTEVAYNSWI
+57 TQMTDVAYNHWI
-69 KNLTLIKFNVDDV
+69 KDIEPVRLTVDEAFLSV
-82 HLGVSFDVQQSIVS
+82 NSEFKQNIVS
-96 VKYKDLLS
+96 EKYKELLS
-104 RGFENI
+104 KGFEGV
-110 LGFPVEVYIDLIEEP
+110 LGFPVEVTIELTSAAPKKPVQEQKPLPEP
-125 KAENKYNTVDVGSA
+125 EVVLEPGEYA
-139 TFQSETPTG
+139 
-148 DYEYTFDTFIVGSS
+148 YTFDTFIVGSS

-202 NEVKRRK
+202 NEVKRRR

-215 YVKGEQ
+215 YVKGEE

-226 ISAIKS
+226 ISAIRS
-232 QTTPEFREKY
+232 QTTPDFREKY

-269 FNALYESGKQIVLVS
+269 FNALHESGKQIVLVS

-294 EDRLRNRFEMGLMA
+294 EDRLRSRFESGLMA

-327 LLQMDMPIEVA
+327 LLKMDMPIEVA

-370 ITIMMAQSAIRDI
+370 ITILMAQTAIRDI
-383 LNDNQPVPVTIGK
+383 LNDNQPIPVTISK
-396 IIGEVSRTFNVSEQ
+396 IISEVGRTFNISEQ

-422 RARQVAMYVIKDIT
+422 RARQVAMYVIKEVT
-436 QMSMAAIGDEFGGR
+436 QMSMASIGDEFGGR

-467 TDSRLREII
+467 TDSRLRETI

-482 VRDM
+482 VRDS

>member
-1 MWKTFSFY
+1 
-9 IFCVIIYSVIIYDF
+9 
-23 SYSSS
+23 
-28 AEKQKI
+28 
-34 KKERRKK
+34 
-41 MDSFEEIFGL
+41 MDSFDEIFDL

-57 TQMTEVAYNSWI
+57 TQMTDVAYNLWI
-69 KNLTLIKFNVDDV
+69 KDIEPVRLTVDEAFLSV
-82 HLGVSFDVQQSIVS
+82 NSEFKQNIVS
-96 VKYKDLLS
+96 EKYRELLS
-104 RGFENI
+104 KGFEGI
-110 LGFPVEVYIDLIEEP
+110 LGFPVEVTIELASAAPKKPVQEQKPLPEP
-125 KAENKYNTVDVGSA
+125 EVVLEPGEYA
-139 TFQSETPTG
+139 
-148 DYEYTFDTFIVGSS
+148 YTFDTFIVGSS

-202 NEVKRRK
+202 NEVKRRR
-209 PDAVVA
+209 PDAVVE
-215 YVKGEQ
+215 YVKGEE

-226 ISAIKS
+226 ISAIRS

-327 LLQMDMPIEVA
+327 LLKMDMPIEVA

-370 ITIMMAQSAIRDI
+370 ITIMMAQTAIRDI
-383 LNDNQPVPVTIGK
+383 LNDNQPIPVTISK
-396 IIGEVSRTFNVSEQ
+396 IISEVGRTFNISEQ

-422 RARQVAMYVIKDIT
+422 RARQVAMYVIKEVT
-436 QMSMAAIGDEFGGR
+436 QMSMASIGDEFGGR

-482 VRDM
+482 VRDS

>member
-1 MWKTFSFY
+1 
-9 IFCVIIYSVIIYDF
+9 
-23 SYSSS
+23 
-28 AEKQKI
+28 
-34 KKERRKK
+34 
-41 MDSFEEIFGL
+41 
-51 VKEYCK
+51 
-57 TQMTEVAYNSWI
+57 MTEVAYKIWI
-69 KNLTLIKFNVDDV
+69 KDIEAVSFDNDTVV
-82 HLGVSFDVQQSIVS
+82 LGVSSDFKKNIVTE
-96 VKYKDLLS
+96 KYGNLLS
-104 RGFENI
+104 NGFEQT
-110 LGFPVEVYIDLIEEP
+110 LGFPVKITIDVVDEDPQKEPEPIPEVQGV
-125 KAENKYNTVDVGSA
+125 KDVSPLLD
-139 TFQSETPTG
+139 SG
-148 DYEYTFDTFIVGSS
+148 DYVYTFDTFIVGSS

-168 AAMAVATHDIRNYNP
+168 AALAVATHDTRNYNP

-202 NEVKRRK
+202 NEVKERK
-209 PDAVVA
+209 PDALIV

-226 ISAIKS
+226 IAAIKN

-242 RKVDYLLVDDIQFIA
+242 RKADYLLVDDIQFIA

-269 FNALYESGKQIVLVS
+269 FNTLYEAGKQIVLTS

-294 EDRLRNRFEMGLMA
+294 EDRLRTRFEMGLMA
-308 DIQPADFET
+308 DIQPADYET
-317 RIAIIQRKAD
+317 RIAIIQRKAE
-327 LLQMDMPIEVA
+327 LLHMDMPIEVE

-370 ITIMMAQSAIRDI
+370 VTILMAQNAIRDI
-383 LNDNQPVPVTIGK
+383 LNDSQPVPVTIGK
-396 IIGEVSRTFNVSEQ
+396 IITEVARTFNVSEQ

-462 EKMMK
+462 EKAMK
-467 TDSRLREII
+467 TDSRLRETI

-482 VRDM
+482 VRDS

>member
-1 MWKTFSFY
+1 
-9 IFCVIIYSVIIYDF
+9 
-23 SYSSS
+23 
-28 AEKQKI
+28 
-34 KKERRKK
+34 
-41 MDSFEEIFGL
+41 MDSFEEIYSL
-51 VKEYCK
+51 VSDYCK
-57 TQMTEVAYNSWI
+57 TQMTEVAFNLWI
-69 KNLTLIKFNVDDV
+69 KDIIPMKLTSEYVR
-82 HLGVSFDVQQSIVS
+82 LGVNSEFKQNIVS
-96 VKYKDLLS
+96 EKYKDLLS
-104 RGFENI
+104 RGFERV
-110 LGFPVEVYIDLIEEP
+110 LGFPVEVRIECVLPEEVKPREEYIKPAPPEAMP
-125 KAENKYNTVDVGSA
+125 S
-139 TFQSETPTG
+139 G

-202 NEVKRRK
+202 NEVKNRR
-209 PDAVVA
+209 PEAIVE
-215 YVKGEQ
+215 YVKGEE

-226 ISAIKS
+226 IAAIRS
-232 QTTPEFREKY
+232 QTTQDFREKY

-269 FNALYESGKQIVLVS
+269 FNALYEAGKQIVLVS

-327 LLQMDMPIEVA
+327 LLRMDMPIEVA

-362 SLIYENKP
+362 SLIYENRP
-370 ITIMMAQSAIRDI
+370 ITIMVAQAAIRDI
-383 LNDNQPVPVTIGK
+383 LNDNQPVPVTISK
-396 IIGEVSRTFNVSEQ
+396 IITEVSRTFNVSEQ

-482 VRDM
+482 VKDM